1 VRSTAAHSKPSATPS
16 SRAPDRRRLP
26 PGRAGLR
33 HRLASLA
40 ALRPKGRALALSL
53 RPTHAQ
59 EHVRN
64 PRTTV
69 AAGRA
74 AERRALWHYRL
85 RGYRV
90 LGTNVWIGGNELD
103 LILRR
108 GRQLVFCEVKAKAG
122 ALYGDP
128 FEMVTVEKQRR
139 LRRAAEAWLAANPKL
154 AELEPRFD
162 VVAFRGGRLERL
174 GQAF

>member
-1 VRSTAAHSKPSATPS
+1 VRSTAAPSRPSATRS
-16 SRAPDRRRLP
+16 TA
-26 PGRAGLR
+26 
-33 HRLASLA
+33 
-40 ALRPKGRALALSL
+40 
-53 RPTHAQ
+53 
-59 EHVRN
+59 
-64 PRTTV
+64 

-90 LGTNVWIGGNELD
+90 LGSNVWIGGNELD
-103 LILRR
+103 LVLRR

-122 ALYGDP
+122 ERYGDP
-128 FEMVTVEKQRR
+128 FEMVTAEKQRR
-139 LRRAAEAWLAANPKL
+139 LRRAAEAWLAVNPGL

-162 VVAFRGGRLERL
+162 VVAFRGRQLERL